1 MNNTSFM
8 SCYYNVNFEGLRE
21 GVQQVLGK
29 LLMVAGAGLEPHSM
43 HKQNCFQLP
52 QAAMALPDYNY
63 IIVRSDV
70 ANTSGPVNDARH

>member
-1 MNNTSFM
+1 
-8 SCYYNVNFEGLRE
+8 
-21 GVQQVLGK
+21 
-29 LLMVAGAGLEPHSM
+29 M

-70 ANTSGPVNDARH
+70 ANTSGLVNDARH